1 MASELKP
8 LLKFY
13 SLSSKKIKAGEKI
26 ASKAVASITQLI
38 CNARASLR
46 SLPMV
51 SLFVF
56 YHTKSKN
63 KMNTEL

>member
-1 MASELKP
+1 M
-8 LLKFY
+8 
-13 SLSSKKIKAGEKI
+13 KAGEKI
-26 ASKAVASITQLI
+26 ASKAVASITQWI
-38 CNARASLR
+38 CNARAPPK
-46 SLPMV
+46 SLPMI